1 MYQIN
6 GGLIKADRRVINRG
20 AANPE
25 QLALARQAQS
35 VFSLRPLIDTAYR
48 LPGSGRAHRFSP
60 CDKKSFSTAN
70 WPISPLTHAS
80 MCCRATRREAL

>member
-1 MYQIN
+1 MHQIN
-6 GGLIKADRRVINRG
+6 RRLIKADRRVINRG

-48 LPGSGRAHRFSP
+48 
-60 CDKKSFSTAN
+60 
-70 WPISPLTHAS
+70 
-80 MCCRATRREAL
+80 